1 MFLHLFYYWKTSVCN
16 FYKTLF
22 VALQIDPQNHM
33 MTAPTEESY
42 VTASLKVAASLPT
55 IELMRYIRMF
65 IKHAHY
71 FSNSCRTGTNK
82 TENQKSFIIIFGK
95 SLELMALN

>member
-1 MFLHLFYYWKTSVCN
+1 M
-16 FYKTLF
+16 
-22 VALQIDPQNHM
+22 DPQSHM
-33 MTAPTEESY
+33 MTAPTEDSY

-71 FSNSCRTGTNK
+71 FSNSCRTGIKRILPYTFYPSKSCQKHKISTGLLQDFEGLNLENSK
-82 TENQKSFIIIFGK
+82 TYKELV
-95 SLELMALN
+95 SLLSS